1 MHDFS
6 LICLAIG
13 SKEKVALRFTL
24 LNVQGLVSRRT
35 NKLKTDEIQTV
46 FDNSDVAM
54 FTETW
59 TNDLSNIE
67 VNNFEHFVL
76 NRKEQKKKSKR
87 KSGGIILYLRNTF
100 ASNDTLFFSG
110 QRRFLVD

>member
-1 MHDFS
+1 M
-6 LICLAIG
+6 
-13 SKEKVALRFTL
+13 
-24 LNVQGLVSRRT
+24 
-35 NKLKTDEIQTV
+35 QTI

-76 NRKEQKKKSKR
+76 NRKEQKKESKR

-100 ASNDTLFFSG
+100 VSNDTLV
-110 QRRFLVD
+110 FLENEDFLWIKISKSILSTENGLYICLCYIIPENSSRQ